1 MRGAVCVQ
9 GSHKARHPM
18 PLPPG
23 TSIDMDCV
31 RQVSH
36 NRNARPSQLSEK
48 TWLANRPILVP
59 PGSLVFFH
67 GSTTAHGSR
76 SWQLRERGRRSIL
89 QFYQPG
95 GRAWDFMPW
104 ATRVQR
110 AEAARL

>member
-1 MRGAVCVQ
+1 
-9 GSHKARHPM
+9 M

-36 NRNARPSQLSEK
+36 NSNARALSEK
-48 TWLANRPILVP
+48 AWLANRPILVP

-76 SWQLRERGRRSIL
+76 SWQLRGRGRRSIL

-110 AEAARL
+110 AAAARL